1 MTTAAPVSCSDP
13 GEDCRTTKCCTTP
26 GFQCYEKNEWWA
38 SCMDACDPGEVD
50 PYDGATWTCTVLT
63 ATTPT
68 PAPIMTTAAPVS
80 CSDPGEDCRTTKCCT
95 TPGFQCY
102 EKNEWWASCMDA
114 CDPGEVDPYDNAT
127 WSCTILSATDTPPPT
142 PTMAPG
148 SWVSGT
154 WTTGYWDCCKPSC
167 SWPGKGS
174 VNQSTLSCSADTG
187 AVLSDPNVASVCDGG
202 DAATC
207 ASNLPFQVSEDLS
220 MGFAAAAVGGVS
232 GLNGDANCGQCFEL
246 VFTSEQH
253 FDGMYSWGGAHPDL
267 VGKRHVVQVTNI
279 GYDVS
284 GVHSFDLMIP
294 GAGQGIFDSGCSR
307 QFSGYSSGDFD
318 CDNNYGG
325 CSERSGC
332 ERLPPELRAG
342 CYWRYD
348 WYMWLASSGQTNN
361 PWVNFRRVRCPQ
373 QLTAITNSV
382 PLDDDS
388 YPSHTMPTPPPTP
401 PMCEDDDAQAVALA
415 TEAGYTISG
424 CADVKSFCKNPVWGS
439 TVQTPCPETCGS
451 CTKEDRRLAD
461 GKGVKQKTQ
470 ELSNSD

>member
-1 MTTAAPVSCSDP
+1 M
-13 GEDCRTTKCCTTP
+13 
-26 GFQCYEKNEWWA
+26 
-38 SCMDACDPGEVD
+38 
-50 PYDGATWTCTVLT
+50 
-63 ATTPT
+63 
-68 PAPIMTTAAPVS
+68 
-80 CSDPGEDCRTTKCCT
+80 
-95 TPGFQCY
+95 
-102 EKNEWWASCMDA
+102 
-114 CDPGEVDPYDNAT
+114 
-127 WSCTILSATDTPPPT
+127 
-142 PTMAPG
+142 
-148 SWVSGT
+148 
-154 WTTGYWDCCKPSC
+154 
-167 SWPGKGS
+167 
-174 VNQSTLSCSADTG
+174 
-187 AVLSDPNVASVCDGG
+187 LSDPNVASVCDGG

-307 QFSGYSSGDFD
+307 QFPGYSSGDFD

-332 ERLPPELRAG
+332 ERLPPALRAG

-401 PMCEDDDAQAVALA
+401 APPCEDDDAQMIAQATGAGYTISGCAGVQSFCDHPGVSSTVQTTCPATCGLCCADDDAQAVALA

-439 TVQTPCPETCGS
+439 TVQTTCPETCGS

-470 ELSNSD
+470 ELSNSDTSLFYP